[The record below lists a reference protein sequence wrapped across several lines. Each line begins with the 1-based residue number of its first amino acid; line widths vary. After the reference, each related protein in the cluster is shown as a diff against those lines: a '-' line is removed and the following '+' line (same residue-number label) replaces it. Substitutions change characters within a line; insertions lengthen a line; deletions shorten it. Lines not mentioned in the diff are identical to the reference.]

1 MVNVLYT
8 NLSERLDRDKRSS
21 LLVRNASDEE
31 RKFYNVDARP
41 VVRVVTGATGNRF
54 HSVVSPTPIRCQVL
68 SNFSSSLTA
77 VK

>member
-1 MVNVLYT
+1 MANVLYT
-8 NLSERLDRDKRSS
+8 NLSERLGRDKRSS

-54 HSVVSPTPIRCQVL
+54 HSVVSPTPIRCQEL
-68 SNFSSSLTA
+68 NFSSSLTVA
-77 VK
+77 